1 MMIMNIRRFQKG
13 VTMWGLLMG
22 AGLVIFFALLSMK
35 LVPGVI
41 DGFKVKTALEKLSR
55 QPGIGSKS
63 KVDISNALDKYF
75 EIDEI
80 RSVDLKQDLIVVRR
94 GNVTVITIDYEY
106 EEPMVFNLFAVF
118 KFRHSV
124 EVFVGG

>member
-1 MMIMNIRRFQKG
+1 
-13 VTMWGLLMG
+13 MWGLLMG
-22 AGLVIFFALLSMK
+22 AGLVIFFALLAMK

>member
-1 MMIMNIRRFQKG
+1 MIMNIRRFQKG

-22 AGLVIFFALLSMK
+22 AGLVIFFALLAMK

-80 RSVDLKQDLIVVRR
+80 RTVDLRQDLIVERR
-94 GNVTVITIDYEY
+94 GRVTVITIDYEY
-106 EEPMVFNLFAVF
+106 EEPMIYNLYVVF